1 MVAWTGSRIQ
11 ALSLHRQIG
20 SDGWLPT
27 RGLLSREN
35 YPFFVAYAWALQKC
49 FLTIG
54 EQYNDA
60 LAQAEEEGWA
70 LPNSEDS
77 HRSALT
83 ALLSGHDAE
92 EATSGVKEVHLPW
105 KYLPGF
111 WPVLW
116 LAVVF
121 ILHLLMVLLQHWS
134 VAFRCLVRFRPV
146 RDDPT
151 QATHAMARPKPHCGN
166 GKTLLV
172 PVETSPLGPAF
183 EFHRRKYVYDQR
195 SQAFVKIR
203 CRVDRPLSFYRRW
216 RGLPTEAAVESAR
229 LMYGTNRFEMEM
241 PKFLD
246 LYKAQLLSPFT
257 IFQLFSTALWLLD
270 SYWQYF
276 LFTLF
281 MIASFEATVVM
292 QRLKNLQTL
301 KGMGNDVVNLKVFRA
316 GRWQSSTTE
325 ELLPGDLF
333 SLRRSKKHDTVPC
346 DCMLVHGSAVLNEAT
361 LTGESVPQMKEGV
374 LASKDGGDEI
384 FMMKEGHH
392 KVFTLFGGTKLL
404 TCNSQG
410 QEAVDAGGD
419 SDEGSEEEEDDMEE
433 TEDQEGRAEEKE
445 SEDEDEDESSVD
457 VGDESWKE
465 TPDGGCLCYVLR
477 TGFSSS
483 QGKLVRMIEG
493 STETVRTD
501 TRDTVLLLL
510 LLLVFAVSASTYVLI
525 EGMKDSAKRSKYQL
539 LLHCIL
545 IVTSVIPP
553 ELPMQMAL
561 AVNSSLMALMKM
573 QIFCTEPY
581 RVPMAGKVDVC
592 LFDKTGT
599 LTTDELVAVGVEAP
613 APSRGE
619 GSGGRERGGDR
630 NLLMDTLVPMR
641 EAPAA
646 ATLVLAGCQSL
657 VLMEGSEAGDPVE
670 AAAMKAIK
678 WEIVPGASNT
688 CRPKGT
694 PAKPATKAGR
704 TAAGKVTVAAP
715 AVASTPGEAVRVDGC
730 SVPALDIKTRHHFS
744 SKLQRMSTV
753 ARTQGNGSWW
763 VLVKGSPEA
772 IGARLGDGE
781 RPKDYDER
789 AARLAKGGMRVL
801 ALAYKRPRSDEE
813 GLECE
818 ESRAVAEQ
826 DLRFAGFVAFSCR
839 VRKDT
844 RSVVLQLREG
854 AHSVAM
860 VTGDAILT
868 ALHVANEVGITLRN
882 ASKDAQPLPILTLEA
897 LGSSEGGG
905 LVWKSYDTGLV
916 EGPFRPEHIYMLSLT
931 HSLAVTG
938 KVLVAALE
946 EFPSFSKSLQYL
958 KVFARMTPDEKETLV
973 LALKDS
979 GRTCMM
985 CGDGAND
992 VGALKQAQ
1000 VGVALLGGFGD
1011 INVDR
1016 SSKDGGD
1023 TSAGSGTPGST
1034 ALAIPQ
1040 GELMK
1045 LRVPE
1050 LKKKL
1055 AEAGVDLAK
1064 YPGAVEKTDLVKLY
1078 MRAVQRKPAAAVTGG
1093 DPSAKDL
1100 SKMAPAEKKKEIA
1113 RRRAEAQK
1121 EKVEQYQRRVAELTA
1136 AGESWATVKAIKEI
1150 YAQDAA
1156 KAKAMAAERKKN
1168 GSIEMSAAKMAAMM
1182 DEAGGGGPGGDVPM
1196 VKIGDASVAAPFT
1209 SKLPSIKGTVDI
1221 IRQGRCTLITSI
1233 QMNLILA
1240 LNCLISAYSLSVL
1253 YLDGVKYGDRQ
1264 MTALGMLMSVS
1275 FITISRAKPL
1285 SKLSPVRPITSI
1297 FHPALFLSILGQFSL
1312 HMGCMV
1318 YAVARSKE
1326 HLEEGYEPDLDGE
1339 FKPNMINS
1347 VVFLVG
1353 AVQQVSVFV
1362 VNLKGRPFMGGLSEN
1377 RPLLYSLA
1385 ATFALTF
1392 MSASET
1398 IPRLN
1403 KWLQLEP
1410 FPDDNFRNAIML
1422 VLVLDIVAAFLWDR
1436 LMLLVF
1442 APRILWASV
1451 EGTTWKDVTNALKV
1465 VAICYVV
1472 IYFLATAEDPEEFER
1487 LLAEEAEAAKEEV
1500 VMEAND
1506 AAAGST

>member
-1 MVAWTGSRIQ
+1 MVKWTGSRIA
-11 ALSLHRQIG
+11 ALSLHRQRNSNRTILLAPQT
-20 SDGWLPT
+20 LPFIF
-27 RGLLSREN
+27 LYS
-35 YPFFVAYAWALQKC
+35 WALQQC

-54 EQYNDA
+54 DQYNDA
-60 LAQAEEEGWA
+60 LQLAEEEGWA

-83 ALLSGHDAE
+83 ALLSGQDLKDG
-92 EATSGVKEVHLPW
+92 ATGGAKEVYLPW

-121 ILHLLMVLLQHWS
+121 VLHLLMVLSQHWS
-134 VAFRCLVRFRPV
+134 VAFRCLVRFRRV
-146 RDDPT
+146 RDGDDPT
-151 QATHAMARPKPHCGN
+151 TATHAMATPKPHCGN

-172 PVETSPLGPAF
+172 PVKPSPLGPAF

-195 SQAFVKIR
+195 SEAFVKIR
-203 CRVDRPLSFYRRW
+203 CRVDRPLSFYRKW

-229 LMYGTNRFEMEM
+229 LMFGTNRFEMEM

-301 KGMGNDVVNLKVFRA
+301 KGMGNAVVNLRVYRA
-316 GRWQSSTTE
+316 GRWQASTTE

-333 SLRRSKKHDTVPC
+333 SLRRTKKHDTVPC

-374 LASKDGGDEI
+374 LASKDGDNEV
-384 FMMKEGHH
+384 FVMKEGHH

-404 TCNSQG
+404 SCNSQG
-410 QEAVDAGGD
+410 QEATEAEAE
-419 SDEGSEEEEDDMEE
+419 SDG
-433 TEDQEGRAEEKE
+433 
-445 SEDEDEDESSVD
+445 DEDEDDVEAEADGSETEEEEEEVSVG
-457 VGDESWKE
+457 GDDWKT

-501 TRDTVLLLL
+501 TKDTVLLLL
-510 LLLVFAVSASTYVLI
+510 LLLVFAVSASGYVLN
-525 EGMKDSAKRSKYQL
+525 EGMKDAAKRSKYQL

-599 LTTDELVAVGVEAP
+599 LTTDELVAVGVEP
-613 APSRGE
+613 PNPSAND
-619 GSGGRERGGDR
+619 GSKNTGQGDR
-630 NLLMDTLVPMR
+630 SSLMDTLVTMTD
-641 EAPAA
+641 APTAA
-646 ATLVLAGCQSL
+646 ILVLAGCQSL

-678 WEIVPGASNT
+678 WEIVPGSSNI

-694 PAKPATKAGR
+694 PAKPATTAGR
-704 TAAGKVTVAAP
+704 TATGKVTVAAP
-715 AVASTPGEAVRVDGC
+715 AVAATPGVPVVLLGC
-730 SVPALDIKTRHHFS
+730 TIPALEIKTRHHFS

-753 ARTQGNGSWW
+753 ARTQGGGAWW

-772 IGARLGDGE
+772 IGARLRDGE
-781 RPKDYDER
+781 KPKDYDER

-801 ALAYKRPRSDEE
+801 ALAYKHPRSDAE
-813 GLECE
+813 GQQCE
-818 ESRAVAEQ
+818 ESRAVAEG

-844 RSVVLQLREG
+844 RAVVLQLKEG
-854 AHSVAM
+854 AHGVAM

-882 ASKDAQPLPILTLEA
+882 ASKGAQPLPTLILKA
-897 LGSSEGGG
+897 LDEQDGGG
-905 LVWKSYDTGLV
+905 FGWTSYDTGMV
-916 EGPFRPEHIYMLSLT
+916 ANPFRPEHVEILSLS

-946 EFPSFSKSLQYL
+946 AFPSFSKGLQYL
-958 KVFARMTPDEKETLV
+958 KVFARMTPDEKEQLV

-992 VGALKQAQ
+992 VGALKQAH

-1011 INVDR
+1011 LNVDR
-1016 SSKDGGD
+1016 SSKDGD
-1023 TSAGSGTPGST
+1023 KATAEKAGGTST
-1034 ALAIPQ
+1034 ALTVQ
-1040 GELMK
+1040 SGELLK

-1055 AEAGVDLAK
+1055 VEAGVDLKK
-1064 YPGAVEKTDLVKLY
+1064 YPGTVEKKDLVQLY
-1078 MRAVQRKPAAAVTGG
+1078 MRAVAIKKGGEVTGG
-1093 DPSAKDL
+1093 SPSAKDI
-1100 SKMAPAEKKKEIA
+1100 SKMSPAEKRKEIA
-1113 RRRAEAQK
+1113 RRKAEAQK
-1121 EKVEQYQRRVAELTA
+1121 EKMEQYQRRVAELTA
-1136 AGESWATVKAIKEI
+1136 AGESWPTFKAIKEI
-1150 YAQDAA
+1150 YSQDAA
-1156 KAKAMAAERKKN
+1156 RAKAAAAERKKN
-1168 GSIEMSAAKMAAMM
+1168 GTIEMSAAKMAAMM
-1182 DEAGGGGPGGDVPM
+1182 DEAGGGEAGGDVPM

-1233 QMNLILA
+1233 QMYQILA

-1312 HMGCMV
+1312 HMACMI
-1318 YAVARSKE
+1318 YAVARSKD
-1326 HLEEGYEPDLDGE
+1326 HLPEDYEPDLDGD
-1339 FKPNMINS
+1339 FQPNMINS

-1377 RPLLYSLA
+1377 KPLLYSLA

-1410 FPDDNFRNAIML
+1410 FPDDGFRNAIML

-1442 APRILWASV
+1442 APKILWASV
-1451 EGTTWKDVTNALKV
+1451 EGTTWQDVINTLKV
-1465 VAICYVV
+1465 VGICYVV
-1472 IYFLATAEDPEEFER
+1472 IYFLATAEDPDEFDR
-1487 LLAEEAEAAKEEV
+1487 LMAEEAAAQEAAAAET
-1500 VMEAND
+1500 
-1506 AAAGST
+1506 AAAGAT

>member
-1 MVAWTGSRIQ
+1 MVKWTGSRIA
-11 ALSLHRQIG
+11 ALSLHRQRNINRTLLAPQT
-20 SDGWLPT
+20 LPFIV
-27 RGLLSREN
+27 L
-35 YPFFVAYAWALQKC
+35 YAWALQQC
-49 FLTIG
+49 FLTTG

-60 LAQAEEEGWA
+60 LALAEEEGWA

-77 HRSALT
+77 HRTALT
-83 ALLSGHDAE
+83 ALLSGQDLDDGA
-92 EATSGVKEVHLPW
+92 AGGVKEVHLPW

-116 LAVVF
+116 LAVVVV
-121 ILHLLMVLLQHWS
+121 LHLLMVLSQHWS
-134 VAFRCLVRFRPV
+134 VAFRCLVRFRRV
-146 RDDPT
+146 RDGDDPT
-151 QATHAMARPKPHCGN
+151 TATHAMATPKPHCGN

-172 PVETSPLGPAF
+172 PVQSSPLGPAF
-183 EFHRRKYVYDQR
+183 EFHRRKYVYDHR
-195 SQAFVKIR
+195 AGAFVKIR
-203 CRVDRPLSFYRRW
+203 CRVDRPLSFYRKW
-216 RGLPTEAAVESAR
+216 RGLPSEAAVESAR

-301 KGMGNDVVNLKVFRA
+301 KGMGNDVVNVKVYRA
-316 GRWQSSTTE
+316 GRWQASTTE

-333 SLRRSKKHDTVPC
+333 SLRRTKKHDTVPC
-346 DCMLVHGSAVLNEAT
+346 DCMLVNGSAVLNEAT

-384 FMMKEGHH
+384 FVMKEGHH

-410 QEAVDAGGD
+410 QEAAGAEAEPDGDEEDGSVEGEGEGQDEESESDSEAEDEASIGGD
-419 SDEGSEEEEDDMEE
+419 D
-433 TEDQEGRAEEKE
+433 
-445 SEDEDEDESSVD
+445 
-457 VGDESWKE
+457 WKT
-465 TPDGGCLCYVLR
+465 TPDGGCLCYALR

-510 LLLVFAVSASTYVLI
+510 LLLVFAVSASGYVLH

-599 LTTDELVAVGVEAP
+599 LTTDELVAVGVETP
-613 APSRGE
+613 NPSK
-619 GSGGRERGGDR
+619 SDR
-630 NLLMDTLVPMR
+630 SSLTDTLVTML
-641 EAPAA
+641 EAPPA

-670 AAAMKAIK
+670 AAAMKSIK
-678 WEIVPGASNT
+678 WEIVPGSSNI
-688 CRPKGT
+688 CRPKGS
-694 PAKPATKAGR
+694 PATTSTSSTTTTVVTR
-704 TAAGKVTVAAP
+704 TSTGKVLVGTSIAAAAP
-715 AVASTPGEAVRVDGC
+715 GEPIFLEGC
-730 SVPALDIKTRHHFS
+730 SIPALEIKTRHHFS

-753 ARTQGNGSWW
+753 ARTQGGGAWW

-772 IGARLGDGE
+772 IGARLREGQK
-781 RPKDYDER
+781 PKDYDER

-801 ALAYKRPRSDEE
+801 ALAYKHPRSDAE
-813 GLECE
+813 GQRCE
-818 ESRAVAEQ
+818 ESRAIAEEG
-826 DLRFAGFVAFSCR
+826 LCFAGFVAFSCR

-844 RSVVLQLREG
+844 RAVVLQLREG

-882 ASKDAQPLPILTLEA
+882 SSKSASPLPTLILNFLDERD
-897 LGSSEGGG
+897 GGG
-905 LVWKSYDTGLV
+905 FAWTSYETGEAV
-916 EGPFRPEHIYMLSLT
+916 NPFRPEHVEILSLT

-938 KVLVAALE
+938 KVLAAALE
-946 EFPSFSKSLQYL
+946 AFPSFSKGLQYL
-958 KVFARMTPDEKETLV
+958 KVFARMTPDEKEQLV

-1011 INVDR
+1011 LNVDR
-1016 SSKDGGD
+1016 SSKDGEKAAAD
-1023 TSAGSGTPGST
+1023 KAGGSST
-1034 ALAIPQ
+1034 ALTAQ
-1040 GELMK
+1040 QCGEVLKM
-1045 LRVPE
+1045 RVPE

-1055 AEAGVDLAK
+1055 VEAGVDLK
-1064 YPGAVEKTDLVKLY
+1064 KHPGAVEKKDLVQLY
-1078 MRAVQRKPAAAVTGG
+1078 MRAIAPKKGAEGAGKNSA
-1093 DPSAKDL
+1093 AKDI
-1100 SKMAPAEKKKEIA
+1100 SKMTPTEKRKEIA

-1121 EKVEQYQRRVAELTA
+1121 EKMEQYQRRVAELTA
-1136 AGESWATVKAIKEI
+1136 AGESWPTIKAIKEI
-1150 YAQDAA
+1150 YSQDAA
-1156 KAKAMAAERKKN
+1156 RAKAAAAERKKN
-1168 GSIEMSAAKMAAMM
+1168 GTIEMSAAKMAAMM
-1182 DEAGGGGPGGDVPM
+1182 DEAGGGEAGGDVPM

-1233 QMNLILA
+1233 QMYQILA

-1326 HLEEGYEPDLDGE
+1326 HLDEDYEPDLDGD

-1377 RPLLYSLA
+1377 KPLLYSLA

-1410 FPDDNFRNAIML
+1410 FPDDAFRNAIML
-1422 VLVLDIVAAFLWDR
+1422 VLMLDIVAAFLWDR
-1436 LMLLVF
+1436 LMLLIF
-1442 APRILWASV
+1442 APKILWASV
-1451 EGTTWKDVTNALKV
+1451 EGTTLQDVINALKV
-1465 VAICYVV
+1465 VGVCYVV
-1472 IYFLATAEDPEEFER
+1472 IYFLATAEDPDEFDR
-1487 LLAEEAEAAKEEV
+1487 LMAEEA
-1500 VMEAND
+1500 
-1506 AAAGST
+1506 AAAEAEIPEIPVSGET